1 MGRDGILRRRTR
13 SGTFPRTR
21 LQVSFPMLE
30 PVSVQRVPSTDGVE
44 LAVYDYGGE
53 GPDLIAGHATGFHG
67 RVYDPMLERLPGF
80 RRIGVD
86 LRGHGDATAPDGLDY
101 GWESCAEDLVAVID
115 ALELGAQRPLF
126 GFGHSMGA
134 ASLLM
139 IAAGRPG
146 LFAGLACY
154 EPVIYPPGRHGR
166 RRPPRRLG
174 RADPASPPALRVAR
188 GRRRQLRR
196 EAALLPARP
205 GSARRLRPARL
216 RADGGRRGRDQ
227 VPPRGSRRSSTSWGP
242 ATRAWDGLRQVE
254 CPVILMRGAVLI
266 PGPAYWAEA
275 IVSELPNVRFLEIEG
290 LGHLGPLEDPER
302 MAALLASAFG
312 SSQG

>member
-154 EPVIYPPGRHGR
+154 EPVIYPPGVTDDDARLGVWVERTRHR
-166 RRPPRRLG
+166 RRRF
-174 RADPASPPALRVAR
+174 AS
-188 GRRRQLRR
+188 R
-196 EAALLPARP
+196 EAAVANYAEKLPYSLLAPEALDAYVRHGFAP
-205 GSARRLRPARL
+205 T
-216 RADGGRRGRDQ
+216 ADGAVEIKCRPEVEAQLYLMG
-227 VPPRGSRRSSTSWGP
+227 PRH
-242 ATRAWDGLRQVE
+242 RAWDGLRRVE
-254 CPVILMRGAVLI
+254 CPVTLMRGAVLI

-275 IVSELPNVRFLEIEG
+275 IVGELPNVRFLEVEG

-302 MAALLASAFG
+302 MAALVAEALVPSPD
-312 SSQG
+312 